1 MLMLR
6 AVQIGLRLSE
16 LEDITLGELIDML
29 IENGNDSYEYP
40 IKATQEDF
48 RSF

>member
-6 AVQIGLRLSE
+6 ALEIGLKLSE
-16 LEDITLGELIDML
+16 LEEITVGELLDIL
-29 IENGNDSYEYP
+29 IEHGNDQYEYP

-48 RSF
+48 ERF